1 MAQEDYLSGSQFGQ
15 VAGTLLSRKKKDEK
29 DELYKALLLSA
40 ITESFGQLQK
50 QQKQDVVD
58 AAADVKVKYADIF
71 DNNKEEWNGA
81 RENRDR
87 LKKYDQLGESYLN
100 QEVAKRIDS
109 NPEFFDNDISW
120 GNRAN
125 YGPAERKLLQDVFD
139 AEKNRL
145 KVELDLLRKD
155 PTNTYETFTKYNE
168 AAKNEYLA
176 ALASVEDDPTKKGL
190 LRSAFNR
197 IFRTKRDEEG
207 NLVSTNAEKI
217 ELMDN
222 LNKAQ
227 KERNDFRSKINTAKT
242 LLDLNYEAGIN
253 NTQEQLLNGA
263 AIKSQK
269 RFNYEDV
276 LQQRNNNLKV
286 LQTKEGKV
294 NKDFFNLP
302 FNVEI
307 IDAKETISNLNTIPE
322 KIEGNT
328 VSVNIKAEQFK
339 NIKTLSKEGEDT
351 IVNPISSDIFQ
362 NALAVQILSMNYNL
376 LKNNE
381 QPLVGAESI
390 HAALQIWSDE
400 GRFVKMNQIDTE
412 GFKILGK
419 TVPYTAEQ
427 LWNED
432 DILFIPPGSDFLIRG
447 KSTSSD
453 AASVNADKGQEKP
466 EKEDE
471 TEFNPI
477 KIETWAESNKFT
489 SLNPIQRQETI
500 NELKRNYPDDVE
512 KIDLIF
518 EPILQNLQMQEK
530 KKVNQTSQ
538 DVQMPQMSQDDVDAY
553 IDEQRSKIA
562 SRGMEEVKE
571 LYNTKQMQFDMERL
585 EKLAQGSSYVRG
597 KSALLKK
604 YNLDQNATPEEIEI
618 VLATLKGEDVSL
630 LAKQ

>member
-15 VAGTLLSRKKKDEK
+15 VAGTLLSRKKKNEK

-58 AAADVKVKYADIF
+58 AAADVNVKYADIF
-71 DNNKEEWNGA
+71 ENNKEEWNGA
-81 RENRDR
+81 IENRNR

-120 GNRAN
+120 AN
-125 YGPAERKLLQDVFD
+125 KKTYDPNVQKVLKDVFD

-176 ALASVEDDPTKKGL
+176 ALAAVEDDPTKKGL

-227 KERNDFRSKINTAKT
+227 KARNDFRSKINTAKT

-269 RFNYEDV
+269 RFTYDEV
-276 LQQRNNNLKV
+276 LKQRDNNLKI

-294 NKDFFNLP
+294 NKEFFNLP

-328 VSVNIKAEQFK
+328 TSVNIKSEQFK
-339 NIKTLSKEGEDT
+339 NIKTLSKEGKDA
-351 IVNPISSDIFQ
+351 IVNSISSDVFQ
-362 NALAVQILSMNYNL
+362 NALSVQILSMNYNL

-381 QPLVGAESI
+381 QPLVGAEAI
-390 HAALQIWSDE
+390 HGALQIWSDE

-412 GFKILGK
+412 GFKILGM
-419 TVPYTAEQ
+419 TVPGTKDQ

-453 AASVNADKGQEKP
+453 AANVNADKGQEKP
-466 EKEDE
+466 EEEND
-471 TEFNPI
+471 TEFNPL
-477 KIETWAESNKFT
+477 KILSWAQSDDFT
-489 SLNPIQRQETI
+489 SLNPMQRQETI
-500 NELKRNYPDDVE
+500 NELKRNYSDDAE

-618 VLATLKGEDVSL
+618 VLATLQSNNNSL
-630 LAKQ
+630 LAQQ